1 MDILIYSS
9 SSIGNQFSLKM
20 ATTIDLSLFFLKR
33 KSFNLTQN
41 LYLRIMISSFGI
53 KRHVSPSF
61 HFIGDKFNVK
71 DFHHQILKL
80 GPIGLDILEEIINDW
95 IASVT
100 PLVAPNP
107 NPILSPH
114 TSSAAGQTTASC
126 LFHISLFLSLV
137 GHLLCRRLWRLSLL
151 CIGLIF
157 LYWMLLLFILEY
169 VNVGMHS
176 FQTLFIF

>member
-20 ATTIDLSLFFLKR
+20 ATTIDLSFKKKVVQSYTKLVPSDNDIELWHQTTR
-33 KSFNLTQN
+33 LIIET
-41 LYLRIMISSFGI
+41 
-53 KRHVSPSF
+53 SPSF

-100 PLVAPNP
+100 LLVAPNP

-137 GHLLCRRLWRLSLL
+137 VHLLCRRL
-151 CIGLIF
+151 
-157 LYWMLLLFILEY
+157 
-169 VNVGMHS
+169 
-176 FQTLFIF
+176 